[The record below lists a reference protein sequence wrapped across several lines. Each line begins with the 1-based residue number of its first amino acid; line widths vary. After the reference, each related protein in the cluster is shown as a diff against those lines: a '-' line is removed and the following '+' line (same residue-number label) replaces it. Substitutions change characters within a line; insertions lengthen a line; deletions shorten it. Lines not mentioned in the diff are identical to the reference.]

1 MMSENMALEFLQE
14 KQKFAQLG
22 YELVGTKDIN
32 NEVIY
37 LVKEKN
43 RDIRNNF

>member
-1 MMSENMALEFLQE
+1 MMSLEIAKSFLE
-14 KQKFAQLG
+14 DKEKFAQLG

-32 NEVIY
+32 NEKLF

-43 RDIRNNF
+43 DL